1 MELEFDRD
9 VIHGYEVLADGTVCQ
24 EEGDEARTPQ
34 KRNLE
39 QTGLVAVSD
48 TRPLCP

>member
-1 MELEFDRD
+1 MGGEETGELGQSVRRR
-9 VIHGYEVLADGTVCQ
+9 
-24 EEGDEARTPQ
+24 GDEARATQ